1 MIKKQYQLIPNS
13 VIDKKPT
20 KSRNDFRPRLLQNE
34 PCAKP
39 SYLLSMGL

>member
-1 MIKKQYQLIPNS
+1 MIKKQYQLISNS
-13 VIDKKPT
+13 VIDKKLT
-20 KSRNDFRPRLLQNE
+20 KSRNNFRHRLLQNE

>member
-1 MIKKQYQLIPNS
+1 MIKKQYQLISNS
-13 VIDKKPT
+13 VIDKKLN
-20 KSRNDFRPRLLQNE
+20 KARNNFRQRLLENE